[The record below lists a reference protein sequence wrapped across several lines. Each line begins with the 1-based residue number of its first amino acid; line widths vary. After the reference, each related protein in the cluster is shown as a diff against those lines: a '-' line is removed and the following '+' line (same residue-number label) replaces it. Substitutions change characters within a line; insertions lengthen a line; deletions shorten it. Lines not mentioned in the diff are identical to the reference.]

1 MNPNSQQKPEPHTHA
16 EQPDDAGRPSSL
28 FCGDIARH
36 IPGRARARPSAP
48 HPLISHFDG
57 SYLFTLL
64 LARAHKGTGNLPQ
77 AFDLL
82 KKCCALAPA
91 NQIAKK
97 ELVALYSSLQTSS
110 HTSRTSPDQ
119 EEAAPDPL
127 TIELEE
133 LSAALMQFQPSLDS
147 ETAEPTTL
155 AEQKIP
161 FADDEAIEV
170 PTESLARLFSKQG
183 ALKKSIKTYTMLIQL
198 NPSRAEHYRQQIDE
212 LLERL

>member
-1 MNPNSQQKPEPHTHA
+1 MQSNQMTPEDPHLFFA
-16 EQPDDAGRPSSL
+16 EISL
-28 FCGDIARH
+28 DISRGEHELALQRLT
-36 IPGRARARPSAP
+36 
-48 HPLISHFDG
+48 PLISHFDG

-198 NPSRAEHYRQQIDE
+198 NPTRAEHYRQQIDE

>member
-1 MNPNSQQKPEPHTHA
+1 MQSNPKAPEEPHLFFAEISLDISRGEHALALQRLTTH
-16 EQPDDAGRPSSL
+16 SSR
-28 FCGDIARH
+28 FQD
-36 IPGRARARPSAP
+36 
-48 HPLISHFDG
+48 
-57 SYLFTLL
+57 SYLFTIL

-77 AFDLL
+77 ALELL

-110 HTSRTSPDQ
+110 HTSRKSPDQ
-119 EEAAPDPL
+119 EEAASDPL

-133 LSAALMQFQPSLDS
+133 LSAALMQFQPAPES

-161 FADDEAIEV
+161 FADEEAIDV

-198 NPSRAEHYRQQIDE
+198 HPDRAEHYRCEIDN
-212 LLERL
+212 LLEQL